1 MALRDVA
8 AVVVRI
14 KGLVVARIRALMH
27 VRSTCRNRII
37 LRSVDVRS
45 SASLEE
51 SLQFMGTCDRR
62 FTSKYLLRCSRDV
75 LIRACHM
82 GSGRCWFVSTCRGGL
97 RMVTLPGKAC
107 GKVIPVPDTKHR
119 RTQCPIPANLPYDL
133 RMILPWLPGCTCPGE
148 VCVSA

>member
-1 MALRDVA
+1 MIPVPLRDVA

-14 KGLVVARIRALMH
+14 KGLAVACIRALMH

-37 LRSVDVRS
+37 PRSVDVRS
-45 SASLEE
+45 YA
-51 SLQFMGTCDRR
+51 SLQFMGTRDRR
-62 FTSKYLLRCSRDV
+62 FTPKYLLRCSLDM
-75 LIRACHM
+75 LIGACQL
-82 GSGRCWFVSTCRGGL
+82 GSDRCWLVSTCRGGL
-97 RMVTLPGKAC
+97 RMVTLSGKAC